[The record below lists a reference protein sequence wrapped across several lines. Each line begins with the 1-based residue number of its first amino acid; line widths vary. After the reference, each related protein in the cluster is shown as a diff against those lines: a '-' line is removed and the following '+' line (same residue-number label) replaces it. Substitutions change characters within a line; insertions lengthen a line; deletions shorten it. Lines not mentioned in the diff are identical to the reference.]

1 MKTRLVI
8 LIAIVVPLLV
18 SSLASAQT
26 TNIDRSTPVILSGG
40 HYRLSSATEQ
50 LSGAASAH
58 GYRLS
63 PAVPT
68 VDEGCC
74 CKTHLP
80 CVQK

>member
-18 SSLASAQT
+18 SSVASAQT
-26 TNIDRSTPVILSGG
+26 TNIDRSSPVILSGG
-40 HYRLSSATEQ
+40 HYRLNLATGSESSA
-50 LSGAASAH
+50 ANAH

-63 PAVPT
+63 PVLPSAG
-68 VDEGCC
+68 EGCC
-74 CKTHLP
+74 CKTHLA